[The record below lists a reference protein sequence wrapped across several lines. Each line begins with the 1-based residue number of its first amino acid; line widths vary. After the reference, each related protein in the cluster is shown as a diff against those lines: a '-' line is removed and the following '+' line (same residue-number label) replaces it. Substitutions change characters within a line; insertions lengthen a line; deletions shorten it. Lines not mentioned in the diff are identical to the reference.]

1 MPKTYKERLQIE
13 KKIRAIA
20 NNNKNKTQ
28 GGPQWWKPTK
38 KPSRNNFGQLKIV

>member
-13 KKIRAIA
+13 KKIWATA

-28 GGPQWWKPTK
+28 GGPQWWKPQK
-38 KPSRNNFGQLKIV
+38 KTQPE